1 MATRYASEQTGAS
14 ARLPGFSNKP
24 FRHVPL
30 PLTPL
35 IGREHGLQEART
47 LLRDPQVRLLTVTGT
62 GGIGKTRLAL
72 QIAADVQH
80 AFADGCYFVEL
91 APFITPQHVALIIAR
106 TLGLRES
113 RRQQPLERLQTFLRE
128 KQLLLVLDNFEQ
140 VLPAAPLLPELLA
153 ACPQL
158 KLLVTSRAVLRV
170 RGEYELLVPPLPV
183 PDLHHLPTPEAIA
196 QYGAVALF
204 LQRAQAMQRDF
215 RLTEENARAIVAICA
230 RLDGLPL
237 AIELAAAHSKLLSLP
252 VLLARLEKPLDVL
265 TRGGPD
271 RPVRQQTLRNT
282 ITWSHDLLSPEEQ
295 RLFRRLA
302 VFAGGCTLEAA
313 EAVCTAPGEMAS
325 PVMEAAASLVDK
337 SLLQSVKQESEK
349 GQLLMLETL
358 REYALERLAA
368 CRELERTR
376 DAHAAYYLALAE
388 QAEPLLFDRQHP
400 GWSERLERERG
411 NLRAALEWL
420 LERREIE
427 AALRLAT
434 ALRRFWLLRGY
445 LSEGRSLLE
454 HALTASSEGDR
465 LVSAQVRAKALYV
478 RGWLAFWQLDYERA
492 TELLTESLGLFRQMG
507 DTRSIAGALNYL
519 GIIESNLCVD
529 SAAGD
534 ALLEESLQCYREVG
548 DREGIANVLMALGSQ
563 AHFRGEF
570 VLAQELCEESLRL
583 FGALGDVWNSAL
595 VLRMLGWT
603 SYCQGAYA
611 TARRLL
617 EESVALY
624 KTLGNPDSMAQAL
637 TILAYTVAALGEETT
652 AAALHEEALE
662 LGKQGERREATARML
677 CRSGNLVLRQGQMAQ
692 ARNLY
697 EESLAT
703 LVDHGRGARLSIGTN
718 WILASCLEG
727 LGEIAFS
734 QGQAAWTVRLCGA
747 AESLRVVGASR
758 NPLGREQPSYKRTLA
773 AARSQL
779 GEESFA
785 ALWAEGQ
792 AMTPEEALAAEG
804 RGPSSEQEY
813 AGAAVPLTAQS
824 PSPSVDGLTAREI
837 DVLRL
842 LAVGLTNNQIA
853 ARLMISP
860 KTVNIHASSI
870 YKKLEITSRTAA
882 TRYAIEHALV

>member
-1 MATRYASEQTGAS
+1 MAIKYAPGQTDAS
-14 ARLPGFSNKP
+14 AGSPGFSNKP

-72 QIAADVQH
+72 QVAADVQQ
-80 AFADGCYFVEL
+80 AFADGCCFVEL

-215 RLTEENARAIVAICA
+215 RLTEENARAIAAICA

-237 AIELAAAHSKLLSLP
+237 AIELAAAQSKLLSLP

-337 SLLQSVKQESEK
+337 SLLQSVKQESEE
-349 GQLLMLETL
+349 GQLLMLGTL

-368 CRELERTR
+368 CGELERTR

-388 QAEPLLFDRQHP
+388 QTEQALLDTRRRR
-400 GWSERLERERG
+400 WLERLEREQA

-420 LERREIE
+420 LERQGIE
-427 AALRLAT
+427 AALRLAG
-434 ALRRFWLLRGY
+434 ALCQFWFRRGY
-445 LSEGRSLLE
+445 LNEGRSFVE
-454 HALTASSEGDR
+454 QAVAASREDR
-465 LVSAQVRAKALYV
+465 ASVSARARAKAIYAA
-478 RGWLAFWQLDYERA
+478 GWLSYWQFDHERGR
-492 TELLTESLGLFRQMG
+492 LLAEESLGIYQQVGDRRGIADALRLLGTIENNFR
-507 DTRSIAGALNYL
+507 
-519 GIIESNLCVD
+519 D
-529 SAAGD
+529 SAGNAF
-534 ALLEESLQCYREVG
+534 LEESLPLYREVG
-548 DREGIANVLMALGSQ
+548 DRVDIALVLLTLGSQ

-570 VLAQELCEESLRL
+570 ARAQELCGESLALSRVLDDSWNIAYNLL
-583 FGALGDVWNSAL
+583 F
-595 VLRMLGWT
+595 LGWA

-611 TARRLL
+611 VAHRLT
-617 EESVALY
+617 EESVALFR
-624 KTLGNPDSMAQAL
+624 TLGNPGYTAHAL
-637 TILAYTVAALGEETT
+637 TILAYIVAALGEETT
-652 AAALHEEALE
+652 ATALLEEALA
-662 LGKQGERREATARML
+662 LGKQGESREDMARTL
-677 CRSGNLVLRQGQMAQ
+677 CALGRLAIRQGQMAQ
-692 ARNLY
+692 ARTRY
-697 EESLAT
+697 EESLS
-703 LVDHGRGARLSIGTN
+703 LVEQWRAAPLSVRTK

-727 LGEIAFS
+727 LGEIALS

-747 AESLRVVGASR
+747 AESLRFAEASR
-758 NPLGREQPSYKRTLA
+758 NPIGREQPSYKRTLA

-779 GEESFA
+779 GGESFA
-785 ALWAEGQ
+785 TLWAEGQ

-804 RGPSSEQEY
+804 RSPSSEQVV
-813 AGAAVPLTAQS
+813 AVSPMLLTAPS
-824 PSPSVDGLTAREI
+824 LSPSVDGLTAREI

-842 LAVGLTNNQIA
+842 LAAGLTNSQIA

>member
-1 MATRYASEQTGAS
+1 MSTRYASEKTNA
-14 ARLPGFSNKP
+14 ARSPGSSNVP

-35 IGREHGLQEART
+35 IGREHELQEACT

-72 QIAADVQH
+72 QVAADVQQ

-91 APFITPQHVALIIAR
+91 APLITPQHVALIIAR

-113 RRQQPLERLQTFLRE
+113 RRQQPFERLQTFLRE
-128 KQLLLVLDNFEQ
+128 KQMLLVLDNFEQ

-183 PDLHHLPTPEAIA
+183 PDLHYLPTPEAIA

-204 LQRAQAMQRDF
+204 LQRAQAMQRNF
-215 RLTEENARAIVAICA
+215 RLTEENARAIAAICA

-237 AIELAAAHSKLLSLP
+237 AIELAAAHSKLLSLH

-282 ITWSHDLLSPEEQ
+282 ITWSYELLSPEEQ

-302 VFAGGCTLEAA
+302 IFAGGCVLEAV
-313 EAVCTAPGEMAS
+313 EAVCTAPGEVTF
-325 PVMEAAASLVDK
+325 PVMEVAASLVDK
-337 SLLQSVKQESEK
+337 SLLQSAKQESQE

-358 REYALERLAA
+358 REYALERLAV
-368 CRELERTR
+368 CGELERTR

-388 QAEPLLFDRQHP
+388 QAEPVLFDRQHRE
-400 GWSERLERERG
+400 WLERLERERA

-420 LERREIE
+420 IERREIE
-427 AALRLAT
+427 AALRLAG
-434 ALRRFWLLRGY
+434 ALRQFWFLRGY

-454 HALTASSEGDR
+454 RALTASGEGDR
-465 LVSAQVRAKALYV
+465 LVSARVRAKAIYAAAWV
-478 RGWLAFWQLDYERA
+478 SYWQFDHERGKLLAE
-492 TELLTESLGLFRQMG
+492 ESLGIYQQVGDRQGMA
-507 DTRSIAGALNYL
+507 SALRLL
-519 GIIESNLCVD
+519 GTMENSLRD
-529 SAAGD
+529 SAGD
-534 ALLEESLQCYREVG
+534 AFLEQSLQLYREVG
-548 DREGIANVLMALGSQ
+548 DRISIATVLLTLGAQ
-563 AHFRGEF
+563 AHYRGEF
-570 VLAQELCEESLRL
+570 TRVQELCGESLTLSRVLDDSWNIAFNLL
-583 FGALGDVWNSAL
+583 F
-595 VLRMLGWT
+595 LGWA
-603 SYCQGAYA
+603 SSCQGAYA
-611 TARRLL
+611 AARRLS
-617 EESVALY
+617 EESV
-624 KTLGNPDSMAQAL
+624 TLFRTQGNPGFTAQAL
-637 TILAYTVAALGEETT
+637 TILAYTLAALGEETT
-652 AAALHEEALE
+652 AASLLAEALA
-662 LGKQGERREATARML
+662 LGKQGESREDTARAL
-677 CRSGNLVLRQGQMAQ
+677 CALGRLALTQGQMAQ
-692 ARNLY
+692 ARTLY

-703 LVDHGRGARLSIGTN
+703 LMEQWRAARLSVRIK

-734 QGQAAWTVRLCGA
+734 QGKAAWTILLCGA
-747 AESLRVVGASR
+747 AESLRVVGASLT
-758 NPLGREQPSYKRTLA
+758 PIGREQPSYERTLA

-792 AMTPEEALAAEG
+792 KMTPEEALEAEWRSPG
-804 RGPSSEQEY
+804 GEQVVAGSPGLLTTQSLSS
-813 AGAAVPLTAQS
+813 P
-824 PSPSVDGLTAREI
+824 VDRLTAREV

-842 LAVGLTNNQIA
+842 LVHGLTNNQIA
-853 ARLMISP
+853 AQLTISP
-860 KTVNIHASSI
+860 KTVNIHVSSI
-870 YKKLEITSRTAA
+870 YKKLEIPSRSAA

>member
-1 MATRYASEQTGAS
+1 MAIKYAPGQTDAS
-14 ARLPGFSNKP
+14 AGSPGFSNKP

-72 QIAADVQH
+72 QVAADVQQ
-80 AFADGCYFVEL
+80 AFADGCCFVEL

-113 RRQQPLERLQTFLRE
+113 RRQQLLERLQNFLRE

-158 KLLVTSRAVLRV
+158 KILVTSRAVLRV

-183 PDLHHLPTPEAIA
+183 PDLHHLPAPEAIA

-215 RLTEENARAIVAICA
+215 RLTEENARAIAAICA

-271 RPVRQQTLRNT
+271 RPIRQQMLRNT

-325 PVMEAAASLVDK
+325 PVMEVAASLVDK
-337 SLLQSVKQESEK
+337 SLLQSVEQKSEE
-349 GQLLMLETL
+349 GQLLMLQTL

-368 CRELERTR
+368 CGELERMR

-388 QAEPLLFDRQHP
+388 QAEQALLDTHRRR
-400 GWSERLERERG
+400 WLERLEREQA
-411 NLRAALEWL
+411 NLRAALQWL
-420 LERREIE
+420 LERQGIE
-427 AALRLAT
+427 AALRLSG
-434 ALRRFWLLRGY
+434 ALRQFWFLRGY
-445 LSEGRSLLE
+445 LSEGRSFVE
-454 HALTASSEGDR
+454 QAIAASREDGTS
-465 LVSAQVRAKALYV
+465 VSAQVRAKALYAA
-478 RGWLAFWQLDYERA
+478 GWLAFWQFDHERGR
-492 TELLTESLGLFRQMG
+492 LLAEESLGIYQQVG
-507 DTRSIAGALNYL
+507 DRRSMADALRLL
-519 GIIESNLCVD
+519 GTIVNSLHD
-529 SAAGD
+529 SAGD
-534 ALLEESLQCYREVG
+534 AFLEESLQLYREVG
-548 DREGIANVLMALGSQ
+548 DRVSIATVLLTLGAQ
-563 AHFRGEF
+563 AHYRGEF
-570 VLAQELCEESLRL
+570 ARAQELCGESLALSRGLDESWNIALNLL
-583 FGALGDVWNSAL
+583 F
-595 VLRMLGWT
+595 LGWA

-611 TARRLL
+611 AARRLS
-617 EESVALY
+617 EESVALLR
-624 KTLGNPDSMAQAL
+624 TLGNPGYTAHAL
-637 TILAYTVAALGEETT
+637 TILAHIATALGEETT
-652 AAALHEEALE
+652 ATALLEEALA
-662 LGKQGERREATARML
+662 LGKQGESREDMARTL
-677 CRSGNLVLRQGQMAQ
+677 CALGRLALRQGQMEQ
-692 ARNLY
+692 ARARY
-697 EESLAT
+697 EESLS
-703 LVDHGRGARLSIGTN
+703 LVEQWREARLSVRIK

-747 AESLRVVGASR
+747 AESLRVAGASR
-758 NPLGREQPSYKRTLA
+758 NPLGREQPSYERTLA

-792 AMTPEEALAAEG
+792 TMTSEEALAAEG
-804 RGPSSEQEY
+804 RGLSSEQVV
-813 AGAAVPLTAQS
+813 AGSPVLLTAQS
-824 PSPSVDGLTAREI
+824 LSLSVDGLTAREI

>member
-1 MATRYASEQTGAS
+1 MAIKYAPGQTDAS
-14 ARLPGFSNKP
+14 AGSPGFSNKH

-72 QIAADVQH
+72 QIAADVQQ
-80 AFADGCYFVEL
+80 AFADGCCFVEL

-215 RLTEENARAIVAICA
+215 RLTEENARAIAAICA

-325 PVMEAAASLVDK
+325 PVMEVAASLVDK
-337 SLLQSVKQESEK
+337 SLLQSVKQESEE

-368 CRELERTR
+368 CGELERMR

-388 QAEPLLFDRQHP
+388 QAEQALLDTRRRR
-400 GWSERLERERG
+400 WLERLEREQA
-411 NLRAALEWL
+411 NLRAALQWL
-420 LERREIE
+420 LERQGIE
-427 AALRLAT
+427 AALRLSG
-434 ALRRFWLLRGY
+434 ALRQFWFLRGY
-445 LSEGRSLLE
+445 LSEGRSFVE
-454 HALTASSEGDR
+454 QAIAASREDGTS
-465 LVSAQVRAKALYV
+465 VSAQVRAKALYAA
-478 RGWLAFWQLDYERA
+478 GWLAFWQFDHERGR
-492 TELLTESLGLFRQMG
+492 LLAEESLGIYRQVG
-507 DTRSIAGALNYL
+507 DRRSMADALRLL
-519 GIIESNLCVD
+519 GTIVNSLHD
-529 SAAGD
+529 SAGD
-534 ALLEESLQCYREVG
+534 AFLEESLQLYREVG
-548 DREGIANVLMALGSQ
+548 DRVSIATVLLTLGAQ
-563 AHFRGEF
+563 THYRGEF
-570 VLAQELCEESLRL
+570 ARAQELCGESLALSRGLDESWNIALNLL
-583 FGALGDVWNSAL
+583 F
-595 VLRMLGWT
+595 LGWA

-611 TARRLL
+611 AARRLS
-617 EESVALY
+617 EESVALLR
-624 KTLGNPDSMAQAL
+624 TLGNPGYTAHAL
-637 TILAYTVAALGEETT
+637 TILAHIATALGEETT
-652 AAALHEEALE
+652 ATALLEEALA
-662 LGKQGERREATARML
+662 LGKQGESREDMARTL
-677 CRSGNLVLRQGQMAQ
+677 CALGRLAIRQGQMAQ
-692 ARNLY
+692 ARARY
-697 EESLAT
+697 EESLS
-703 LVDHGRGARLSIGTN
+703 LVEQWREARLSVRTK

-727 LGEIAFS
+727 LGEIALS
-734 QGQAAWTVRLCGA
+734 QGQAAWTARLCGA
-747 AESLRVVGASR
+747 AESLRFAEASR
-758 NPLGREQPSYKRTLA
+758 NPIGREQPSYKRTLA
-773 AARSQL
+773 TARSQL

-813 AGAAVPLTAQS
+813 AGATVPLTAQS
-824 PSPSVDGLTAREI
+824 LSPSVDGLTAREI

>member
-1 MATRYASEQTGAS
+1 MATRYASGQTDAS
-14 ARLPGFSNKP
+14 ARFPGFSNKP

-72 QIAADVQH
+72 QVAADVQQ
-80 AFADGCYFVEL
+80 AFADGCCFVEL
-91 APFITPQHVALIIAR
+91 TPFTTPQHVALSIAQ

-113 RRQQPLERLQTFLRE
+113 RRRQPFERLQTFLRE

-196 QYGAVALF
+196 QYGAVTLF

-215 RLTEENARAIVAICA
+215 RLTEENARAIAAICA

-282 ITWSHDLLSPEEQ
+282 IKWSYDLLSPEEQ

-313 EAVCTAPGEMAS
+313 EAVCTAPDEMAS
-325 PVMEAAASLVDK
+325 PVIEAAASLVDK
-337 SLLQSVKQESEK
+337 SLLQPVKQESEE
-349 GQLLMLETL
+349 GQMLMMETL

-368 CRELERTR
+368 CGELERTR

-388 QAEPLLFDRQHP
+388 QAEQGLLDTRRRR
-400 GWSERLERERG
+400 WLERLEREQA

-420 LERREIE
+420 LERQGIE
-427 AALRLAT
+427 AALRLAG
-434 ALRRFWLLRGY
+434 ALRQFWFLRGY
-445 LSEGRSLLE
+445 LSEGRNFVE
-454 HALTASSEGDR
+454 QAVAASREDGMS
-465 LVSAQVRAKALYV
+465 VSAQVRAKALYAA
-478 RGWLAFWQLDYERA
+478 GWLSYWQFDHERGR
-492 TELLTESLGLFRQMG
+492 LLAEESLEIYRQIG
-507 DTRSIAGALNYL
+507 DRRSMADALRLL
-519 GIIESNLCVD
+519 GTIENSLHD
-529 SAAGD
+529 SAGD
-534 ALLEESLQCYREVG
+534 AFLEESLQLYREVG
-548 DREGIANVLMALGSQ
+548 DRVSIATVLLTLGAQ
-563 AHFRGEF
+563 AHYRGEF
-570 VLAQELCEESLRL
+570 ARVQELCGESLALSRGLDESWNIALNLL
-583 FGALGDVWNSAL
+583 F
-595 VLRMLGWT
+595 LGWA

-611 TARRLL
+611 AARRLS
-617 EESVALY
+617 EESVALLR
-624 KTLGNPDSMAQAL
+624 TLGNPGYTAHAL
-637 TILAYTVAALGEETT
+637 TILAHIATALGEETT
-652 AAALHEEALE
+652 ATALLEEALA
-662 LGKQGERREATARML
+662 LGKQGGSREDMARTL
-677 CRSGNLVLRQGQMAQ
+677 CALGRLALRQGQMAQ

-697 EESLAT
+697 EESLAM
-703 LVDHGRGARLSIGTN
+703 LVDQWGAARLSARTK

-747 AESLRVVGASR
+747 AESLRVAGASR
-758 NPLGREQPSYKRTLA
+758 NPLGREQPSYERTLA

-792 AMTPEEALAAEG
+792 AMTPEEVLAAEG
-804 RGPSSEQEY
+804 RGPSSEQGY
-813 AGAAVPLTAQS
+813 AGAAMPLTAQS

-842 LAVGLTNNQIA
+842 LAAGLTNNQIA

-860 KTVNIHASSI
+860 KTVNIHVSSI